1 MDRDQISKPKTASRA
16 LCSFFRIADF
26 SLKVCYTAGD
36 TCLYLLPSMDN
47 FKGNATDDL
56 LFTLTIDKT
65 TKPTAKYR
73 TRRIKVFD
81 TGNGDIIVDEING
94 GGYQFVIKDTSG
106 RVCCLLKAGKDF
118 SSYRCALNGNS
129 VMKSYGLNN
138 AFMLAFAFSS
148 SFHQTL
154 LMHASVVR
162 HKGFAYAFTAKSG
175 TGKSTHTAL
184 WLRNIDHCDLMND
197 DNPIIRI
204 IHGAAW
210 LYGSPWSGKTPC
222 YRDIKAPLGAIT
234 VIDRAP
240 ENSID
245 RLSPI
250 EAFVKILPSCSSMKW
265 DKRIYGNTCNNIIK
279 LIECCNNNYI
289 LHCRPDDEAAIVCH
303 NAIAHDTSKDS

>member
-1 MDRDQISKPKTASRA
+1 MDQDKISRTAGREFSA
-16 LCSFFRIADF
+16 FFRIADF
-26 SLKVCYTAGD
+26 SIKVCYTEGD
-36 TCLYLLPSMDN
+36 TSLYLLPSMDN
-47 FKGNATDDL
+47 FISNATNDL
-56 LFTLTIDKT
+56 LFTLTIDKA
-65 TKPTAKYR
+65 TKPTVKR
-73 TRRIKVFD
+73 KTQRIKVFD
-81 TGNGDIIVDEING
+81 TGNGDIIVDEITD
-94 GGYQFVIKDTSG
+94 GGYQFVIKDTSK
-106 RVCCLLKAGKDF
+106 RVCCLLIASNDF

-138 AFMLAFAFSS
+138 AFMLAYAFSS
-148 SFHQTL
+148 SFHATL

-184 WLRNIDHCDLMND
+184 WLRNIDGCDLMND

-204 IHGAAW
+204 INGTAY

-222 YRDIKAPLGAIT
+222 YRNIKARLGAIT

-240 ENSID
+240 TNSIE
-245 RLSPI
+245 RLTPV

-265 DKRIYGNTCNNIIK
+265 DKVIYGNTCNNIIH

-303 NAIAHDTSKDS
+303 NAIAHDKSKDS